1 MIDFVNKYNAMVS
14 IIVPIYKVEDYIKE
28 CIDSILAQ
36 TYPDFELILVDDG
49 SPDNCGSICDEYAK
63 DDDRIKVV
71 HKQNGGLTSARN
83 AGLKVSKGEWIMH
96 VDGDDWI
103 EPDMLENLV
112 MTAEKN
118 NAEIV
123 FGDFNKYGPYA
134 GVKQLP
140 SWNDNKF
147 ESMSNYIAY
156 MMTTIWGSIAK
167 RSLYTDNSLKSPESI
182 SYCED
187 FHLIVRLCH
196 FAKKIVNVHRPFYHY
211 RYRPTSIVA
220 NMSKRTEADEQWA
233 YQDTI
238 RFFKEQGVYEDY
250 RKVMSWRV
258 LKGAQE
264 LLLTPSEHQRFLEL
278 FKDGREFIFSCPFV
292 NKKIKMLAW
301 MLTHNLR
308 PAVVLFDRMRSMIG
322 R

>member
-1 MIDFVNKYNAMVS
+1 MSTVS
-14 IIVPIYKVEDYIKE
+14 IIVPIYKVEDYIRE

-49 SPDNCGSICDEYAK
+49 SPDDCGRICDDYAK
-63 DDDRIKVV
+63 RDNRIKVV
-71 HKQNGGLTSARN
+71 HKVNGGLTSARN
-83 AGLKVSKGEWIMH
+83 AGLEVAKGEWIMH

-103 EPDMLENLV
+103 EPDMIESLIQAAQVTGADL
-112 MTAEKN
+112 
-118 NAEIV
+118 V
-123 FGDFNKYGPYA
+123 FGDFTKYGPYA
-134 GVKQLP
+134 GYF
-140 SWNDNKF
+140 KF
-147 ESMSNYIAY
+147 PTWSSDKRESISNYIAY

-167 RSLYTDNSLKSPESI
+167 RSLYTDYSLKSPEGI
-182 SYCED
+182 GYCED

-196 FAKKIVNVHRPFYHY
+196 FAKKVVNVHRPFYHY
-211 RYRPTSIVA
+211 RYRPTSIMS
-220 NMSKRTEADEQWA
+220 NMNKKTEADEQWV

-258 LKGAQE
+258 LKAAQE
-264 LLLTPSEHQRFLEL
+264 LLLDPAGHKRFMEL
-278 FKDGREFIFSCPFV
+278 FNDGREFIFSCPFV
-292 NKKIKMLAW
+292 NRKIKMLAW

-308 PAVVLFDRMRSMIG
+308 PVVAVFDRMRSMIG

>member
-1 MIDFVNKYNAMVS
+1 MVS
-14 IIVPIYKVEDYIKE
+14 IIVPIYNIEGYIRE

-49 SPDNCGSICDEYAK
+49 SPDNCGRICDEYAEK
-63 DDDRIKVV
+63 DVRIKVI
-71 HKQNGGLTSARN
+71 HKENGGLTSARN
-83 AGLKVSKGEWIMH
+83 AGLSVAKGDWIMH

-103 EPDMLENLV
+103 EPDMIESLIEAAKVTEADL
-112 MTAEKN
+112 
-118 NAEIV
+118 V
-123 FGDFNKYGPYA
+123 FGDFMKYGPYA
-134 GVKQLP
+134 GNHKLP
-140 SWNDNKF
+140 TWSIDKKD
-147 ESMSNYIAY
+147 SMSRYIAY

-167 RSLYTDNSLKSPESI
+167 RSLYTEHCLKSPDGV

-211 RYRPTSIVA
+211 RYRPTSIMS
-220 NMSKRTEADEQWA
+220 NMSRKTESDEQWV

-250 RKVMSWRV
+250 RKVMSWRT
-258 LKGAQE
+258 LKSTQE
-264 LLLTPSEHQRFLEL
+264 LLLDPSEHHRFMEL
-278 FKDGREFIFSCPFV
+278 FNDGKEFIFSCPFV

-301 MLTHNLR
+301 LITHNLR
-308 PAVVLFDRMRSMIG
+308 PAVVMFDRMRSMIG

>member
-1 MIDFVNKYNAMVS
+1 MMVS
-14 IIVPIYKVEDYIKE
+14 VIVPIYKIPEYLSC

-49 SPDNCGSICDEYAK
+49 SPDDCGRICDDYAK
-63 DDDRIKVV
+63 RDNRIKVV
-71 HKQNGGLTSARN
+71 HKVNGGLTSARN
-83 AGLKVSKGEWIMH
+83 AGLEVAKGEWIMH

-103 EPDMLENLV
+103 EPDMIESLIEAAQITGADMV
-112 MTAEKN
+112 
-118 NAEIV
+118 I
-123 FGDFNKYGPYA
+123 GDFVKYGPSA
-134 GVKQLP
+134 GYNKLP
-140 SWNDNKF
+140 TWSSDKKK
-147 ESMSNYIAY
+147 SMTNYIAY
-156 MMTTIWGSIAK
+156 VMTTIWGSIAK
-167 RSLYTDNSLKSPESI
+167 RSLYADHSLKSPDGI

-196 FAKKIVNVHRPFYHY
+196 FANKIVNVHRPFYHY
-211 RYRPTSIVA
+211 RYRPTSIMS
-220 NMSKRTEADEQWA
+220 NMNGKTEADEQWV

-258 LKGAQE
+258 LKSAQE
-264 LLLTPSEHQRFLEL
+264 LLLDPAGHKRFMEL
-278 FKDGREFIFSCPFV
+278 FNDGREFIFSCPFV
-292 NKKIKMLAW
+292 NRKIKMLAW

-308 PAVVLFDRMRSMIG
+308 PAVVVFDRMRSMIG

>member
-1 MIDFVNKYNAMVS
+1 MSMVS
-14 IIVPIYKVEDYIKE
+14 IIVPIYNIEGYIRE
-28 CIDSILAQ
+28 CVGSILAQ

-49 SPDNCGSICDEYAK
+49 SPDNCGRICDEYAEK
-63 DDDRIKVV
+63 DVRIKVI
-71 HKQNGGLTSARN
+71 HKENGGLTSARN
-83 AGLKVSKGEWIMH
+83 AGLSVAKGDWIMH

-103 EPDMLENLV
+103 EPDMIESLIEAAKVTKADL
-112 MTAEKN
+112 
-118 NAEIV
+118 V
-123 FGDFNKYGPYA
+123 FGDYMKYGPYA
-134 GVKQLP
+134 GNHKLP
-140 SWNDNKF
+140 TWSIDKKD
-147 ESMSNYIAY
+147 SMSRYIAY
-156 MMTTIWGSIAK
+156 SMTTIWGSIAK
-167 RSLYTDNSLKSPESI
+167 RSLYTEHSLKSPDGV

-211 RYRPTSIVA
+211 RYRPTSIMS
-220 NMSKRTEADEQWA
+220 NMSRKTEADEQWV

-258 LKGAQE
+258 LKSAQE
-264 LLLTPSEHQRFLEL
+264 LLLDPTGHKRFMEL
-278 FKDGREFIFSCPFV
+278 FNDGKEFIFSCPFV

-301 MLTHNLR
+301 LITHNLR
-308 PAVVLFDRMRSMIG
+308 PVVVMFDRMRSMIG